1 MSLQP
6 ADLLRRLASGVRPGG
21 EAPSTSAPAGAPIES
36 SGFSELLRAA
46 RAGELRSER
55 PLSLAKGAEGKL
67 SENQLERLAVAADA
81 AEASGSRRL
90 LAVIDGNAVTI
101 DIDSRTVHSV
111 TADYASK
118 VLSDVDSVVF
128 LPADPGASLKSLFS
142 GASERADQPSHSGAP
157 RLPIRNTSVASFL
170 ASLEEPRDPA
180 APTAEQF
187 RAAS

>member
-6 ADLLRRLASGVRPGG
+6 ADLLRRLASGVRPG
-21 EAPSTSAPAGAPIES
+21 ADAPASSGAAPIES
-36 SGFSELLRAA
+36 TGFSELLRAA

-111 TADYASK
+111 TADYTSK

-128 LPADPGASLKSLFS
+128 LPSDPAASLKSLF
-142 GASERADQPSHSGAP
+142 GGDAERANQSSHPGAP

-170 ASLEEPRDPA
+170 ASLEEPREPA
-180 APTAEQF
+180 AEQF

>member
-21 EAPSTSAPAGAPIES
+21 DAPSTNAAPGAPIES
-36 SGFSELLRAA
+36 AGFSELLRAA

-55 PLSLAKGAEGKL
+55 PLSLAKGTEGKL
-67 SENQLERLAVAADA
+67 SENQLDRLAVAADA

-111 TADYASK
+111 NADYTSK

-128 LPADPGASLKSLFS
+128 LPADPGASLKPLF
-142 GASERADQPSHSGAP
+142 GGPNDRAAQQFNPGAP

-170 ASLEEPRDPA
+170 ASLEEPRDAATPA
-180 APTAEQF
+180 DQQF